1 MFLLLWTS
9 FEALIG
15 RFCFDIGSNTEEPK
29 ESGHMDR
36 YSHQTFGTGK
46 TLGMLKPLLAVLPED
61 DGEEKNMLEDGNAK
75 HQK

>member
-1 MFLLLWTS
+1 
-9 FEALIG
+9 
-15 RFCFDIGSNTEEPK
+15 
-29 ESGHMDR
+29 MDR